1 MSQSQQAAQP
11 VLGKAVGNLIK
22 IFLGALIFIGALYL
36 GYWGYDTYETIEK
49 RGVAE
54 TLLR

>member
-1 MSQSQQAAQP
+1 MNQSQQAVDP
-11 VLGKAVGNLIK
+11 VLNKAVGRLVK
-22 IFLGALIFIGALYL
+22 ISFGTAIIIGALYL
-36 GYWGYDTYETIEK
+36 GFWTYDTYVSIEE

>member
-1 MSQSQQAAQP
+1 MSQSQQAADP
-11 VLGKAVGNLIK
+11 ILGKAAGTLIK
-22 IFLGALIFIGALYL
+22 IFLGAILFLGALYL
-36 GYWGYDTYETIEK
+36 GYWGYETYQSIEE